1 MERATLIA
9 LSLASVLLLVGS
21 IVSFIMCNWWWAL
34 CQLGMM
40 VIAFYAVN
48 AQVEEIKRDKQW

>member
-21 IVSFIMCNWWWAL
+21 IVSFIMCNWWWAF

-40 VIAFYAVN
+40 VIALYAVN
-48 AQVEEIKRDKQW
+48 AQVEEIKREEQW

>member
-1 MERATLIA
+1 MEKATLIA

-40 VIAFYAVN
+40 VIALYAVN
-48 AQVEEIKRDKQW
+48 AQVEEIKKEEQW

>member
-9 LSLASVLLLVGS
+9 LSLASVLLFIGS
-21 IVSFIMCNWWWAL
+21 IVSFIMCNWWWAF

-40 VIAFYAVN
+40 VIALYAVN
-48 AQVEEIKRDKQW
+48 AQVKEIKSEKQW

>member
-9 LSLASVLLLVGS
+9 LSLVCVLLLVGS
-21 IVSFIMCNWWWAL
+21 IASFFMCNRWWAF

-40 VIAFYAVN
+40 IIALYAVN
-48 AQVEEIKRDKQW
+48 AQVEEIKKEEQW

>member
-9 LSLASVLLLVGS
+9 LSLVCVLLLVGS
-21 IVSFIMCNWWWAL
+21 IASFFMCNWWWAL

-40 VIAFYAVN
+40 VIALYAVN
-48 AQVEEIKRDKQW
+48 AQVEEIKREEQW

>member
-9 LSLASVLLLVGS
+9 LILASVLLLVGS

-40 VIAFYAVN
+40 IIAIYAVN
-48 AQVEEIKRDKQW
+48 AQVEEIKDEKQW

>member
-9 LSLASVLLLVGS
+9 LSLVCVLLLIGS
-21 IVSFIMCNWWWAL
+21 IASFFMCNWWWAL

-40 VIAFYAVN
+40 VIALYAVN
-48 AQVEEIKRDKQW
+48 AQVEEIKREEQW

>member
-21 IVSFIMCNWWWAL
+21 IVSLIMCNWWWAL

-40 VIAFYAVN
+40 VIALYAVN

>member
-21 IVSFIMCNWWWAL
+21 IVSFIMCNWWWAF

-40 VIAFYAVN
+40 VIALYAVN

>member
-1 MERATLIA
+1 MEKATLIA
-9 LSLASVLLLVGS
+9 LIFACALLFIGS

-40 VIAFYAVN
+40 VIAIYAVN
-48 AQVEEIKRDKQW
+48 AQVEEIKNEKQW

>member
-9 LSLASVLLLVGS
+9 LSLVCVLLLVGS

-40 VIAFYAVN
+40 VIALYAVN
-48 AQVEEIKRDKQW
+48 AQVEEIKKEEQW

>member
-9 LSLASVLLLVGS
+9 LILACVLLLVGS

-40 VIAFYAVN
+40 VIALYAVN
-48 AQVEEIKRDKQW
+48 AQVEEIKREEQW

>member
-9 LSLASVLLLVGS
+9 LSLASMLLFVGS
-21 IVSFIMCNWWWAL
+21 IVSFIMCNWWWAF

-40 VIAFYAVN
+40 VIALYAVN
-48 AQVEEIKRDKQW
+48 AQVEEIKKEEQW

>member
-21 IVSFIMCNWWWAL
+21 IVSFIMCNLWWAF

-40 VIAFYAVN
+40 VIALYAVN

>member
-9 LSLASVLLLVGS
+9 LSLVCVLLLVGS
-21 IVSFIMCNWWWAL
+21 IASFFMCNWWWAL

-40 VIAFYAVN
+40 VIALYAVN
-48 AQVEEIKRDKQW
+48 AQVEEIKKEEQW

>member
-9 LSLASVLLLVGS
+9 LILASVLLLVGS
-21 IVSFIMCNWWWAL
+21 IVSFIMCNWWWAF

-40 VIAFYAVN
+40 IIALYAVN
-48 AQVEEIKRDKQW
+48 AQVEEIKNEKQW

>member
-9 LSLASVLLLVGS
+9 LSLVCMLLLVGS
-21 IVSFIMCNWWWAL
+21 IASFFMCNWWWAL

-40 VIAFYAVN
+40 VIALYAVN
-48 AQVEEIKRDKQW
+48 TQVEEIKREEQW

>member
-9 LSLASVLLLVGS
+9 LSLVCVLLLVGS
-21 IVSFIMCNWWWAL
+21 IASFFMCNWWWAF

-40 VIAFYAVN
+40 IIALYAVN
-48 AQVEEIKRDKQW
+48 AQVEEIKKEEQW

>member
-9 LSLASVLLLVGS
+9 LSLVCVLLLIGS
-21 IVSFIMCNWWWAL
+21 IASFFMCNWWWAL

-40 VIAFYAVN
+40 IIALYAVN
-48 AQVEEIKRDKQW
+48 AQVEEIKREEQW

>member
-40 VIAFYAVN
+40 VIALYAVN

>member
-9 LSLASVLLLVGS
+9 LSLVCVLLLVGS
-21 IVSFIMCNWWWAL
+21 IASFFMCNWWWAL

-40 VIAFYAVN
+40 VIALYAVS
-48 AQVEEIKRDKQW
+48 AQVEEIKKEEQW

>member
-21 IVSFIMCNWWWAL
+21 IVSFIMCNWWWAF

-40 VIAFYAVN
+40 IIALYAVN
-48 AQVEEIKRDKQW
+48 AQVEEIKKEEQW